1 MTKERLEIE
10 LAEAVVA
17 LQRIQ
22 ILALRNCS
30 TVSAKEVSETVA
42 PLTKFKLLPTDVQ
55 DHIRRIREERWD
67 IR

>member
-1 MTKERLEIE
+1 MTNQQLEIE

-22 ILALRNCS
+22 ILALRNCLS
-30 TVSAKEVSETVA
+30 VSDEEVSETVA
-42 PLTKFKLLPTDVQ
+42 PLTRFRDLPPDVQ
-55 DHIRRIREERWD
+55 NHIRRIREERWN